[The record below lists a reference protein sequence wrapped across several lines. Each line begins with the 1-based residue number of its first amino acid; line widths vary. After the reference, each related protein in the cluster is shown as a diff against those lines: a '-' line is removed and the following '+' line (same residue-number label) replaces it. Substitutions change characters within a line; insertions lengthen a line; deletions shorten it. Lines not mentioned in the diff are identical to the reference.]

1 MKSTNEEKNKISI
14 NKDNPMKIIN
24 IIENLYYNKL
34 EERNIKTNN
43 NSKNKNSIKIN
54 KNL

>member
-1 MKSTNEEKNKISI
+1 
-14 NKDNPMKIIN
+14 MKIIN

-34 EERNIKTNN
+34 EERNIKSNN